1 MKQYCITPDA
11 SLIECMR
18 NMDITGAGIALAID
32 REFRLIGTISDGDLR
47 KALVKGCPLDSSIA
61 NHINRNCFHVLPD
74 VSRAEVL
81 DIMQARRFEQV
92 PIVDEQGKLIG
103 LHLLHDILG
112 NVIRPNWAVIMA
124 GGKGMRL
131 RPVTEKIPKPMI
143 RVAGRPLLERI
154 ILHLVSCGI
163 CRIFISVNHLA
174 QVIEDHFEDGSKY
187 GIKIDYLHE
196 IDPLGS
202 GGAISLLPEIP
213 QHALLVMNGDLIV
226 DTNFSEMIEFHS
238 KNNFYATMGV
248 YSYFHQ
254 VPYGCVELQDN
265 RLIGLEEKPVL
276 ERRINAGIYVL
287 SPQAVSAIPLNTYFH
302 ITTLFEDAIK
312 NNLICGTFL
321 VEREWIDIGSPQQLW
336 HARGE

>member
-1 MKQYCITPDA
+1 
-11 SLIECMR
+11 
-18 NMDITGAGIALAID
+18 
-32 REFRLIGTISDGDLR
+32 
-47 KALVKGCPLDSSIA
+47 
-61 NHINRNCFHVLPD
+61 
-74 VSRAEVL
+74 
-81 DIMQARRFEQV
+81 
-92 PIVDEQGKLIG
+92 
-103 LHLLHDILG
+103 
-112 NVIRPNWAVIMA
+112 
-124 GGKGMRL
+124 
-131 RPVTEKIPKPMI
+131 
-143 RVAGRPLLERI
+143 
-154 ILHLVSCGI
+154 
-163 CRIFISVNHLA
+163 
-174 QVIEDHFEDGSKY
+174 
-187 GIKIDYLHE
+187 
-196 IDPLGS
+196 
-202 GGAISLLPEIP
+202 
-213 QHALLVMNGDLIV
+213 MNGDLIV